1 MTFAFILVSSVF
13 LISIYLLMTLVHED
27 DISATDVMQ

>member
-1 MTFAFILVSSVF
+1 MTFAFVLVSSVF

-27 DISATDVMQ
+27 DISTTDLIQ